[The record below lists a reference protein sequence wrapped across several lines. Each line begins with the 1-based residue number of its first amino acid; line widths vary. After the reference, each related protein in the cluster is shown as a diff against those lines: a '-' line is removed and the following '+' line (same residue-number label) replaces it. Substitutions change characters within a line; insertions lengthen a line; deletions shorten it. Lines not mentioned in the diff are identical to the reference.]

1 MADSLKK
8 GLINKGIVYLERSAC
23 RIPDLADFS
32 QWMRRMLLLGDFY
45 WIKNEM
51 KQSTV
56 VYQRIEQVRREIF
69 EKHQLDYLDMFFISA
84 FRANNSVRI
93 HEFLETYIY
102 LGLLGMHS
110 NDKKLFLFLS
120 PEVQVNDPCLLKY
133 LSKYVTIT
141 SDLQTIELLR
151 PLVGL

>member
-1 MADSLKK
+1 
-8 GLINKGIVYLERSAC
+8 
-23 RIPDLADFS
+23 
-32 QWMRRMLLLGDFY
+32 MLLLGDFY

-51 KQSTV
+51 KQCTV

>member
-1 MADSLKK
+1 
-8 GLINKGIVYLERSAC
+8 
-23 RIPDLADFS
+23 
-32 QWMRRMLLLGDFY
+32 
-45 WIKNEM
+45 
-51 KQSTV
+51 
-56 VYQRIEQVRREIF
+56 
-69 EKHQLDYLDMFFISA
+69 
-84 FRANNSVRI
+84 
-93 HEFLETYIY
+93 
-102 LGLLGMHS
+102 MHS

>member
-1 MADSLKK
+1 M
-8 GLINKGIVYLERSAC
+8 ERSAC

-69 EKHQLDYLDMFFISA
+69 EKHQLDYLDMFLISA
-84 FRANNSVRI
+84 FRANDSVRI
-93 HEFLETYIY
+93 HEFLETYI
-102 LGLLGMHS
+102 
-110 NDKKLFLFLS
+110 
-120 PEVQVNDPCLLKY
+120 
-133 LSKYVTIT
+133 
-141 SDLQTIELLR
+141 
-151 PLVGL
+151 